1 MKKDLFESL
10 VITKL
15 TKLNDNQLNIV
26 KDIGVCKKDIALVKQ
41 KVENHLIHQEKS
53 TNLKIKIVTIIVG
66 SVSGIA
72 ALIAIFK

>member
-1 MKKDLFESL
+1 M
-10 VITKL
+10 ITEGFNERVWNKL
-15 TKLNDNQLNIV
+15 CKIDDNQLDIV
-26 KDIGVCKKDIALVKQ
+26 KDLGVCKKDIALVKQ

-53 TNLKIKIVTIIVG
+53 TNLKLKVVTLIVA